1 MPEAY
6 RQTRHG
12 SSDHYRSFQ
21 SAPLRAQAGRAALQ
35 RVEVFVAFARFV
47 SADGA
52 RTNGV
57 IRAYFDNKMVLVPRI
72 NFALQALCEIVF
84 DLFER

>member
-1 MPEAY
+1 M
-6 RQTRHG
+6 
-12 SSDHYRSFQ
+12 
-21 SAPLRAQAGRAALQ
+21 Q